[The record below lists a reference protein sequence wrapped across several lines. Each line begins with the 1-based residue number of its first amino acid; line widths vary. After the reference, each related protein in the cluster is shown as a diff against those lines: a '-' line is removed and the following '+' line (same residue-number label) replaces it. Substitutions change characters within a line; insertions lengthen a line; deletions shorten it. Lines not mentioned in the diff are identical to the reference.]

1 MKDFTRKIKLY
12 FDLHVEIFRH
22 LFCQKLDLKNKKNWK
37 VRKRKI
43 FKYVL
48 THVL

>member
-22 LFCQKLDLKNKKNWK
+22 LFCQKLDLKKQEKLESKKEKN
-37 VRKRKI
+37 I
-43 FKYVL
+43 
-48 THVL
+48 